1 MTKSRSSS
9 ARVGAMWSGCG
20 AITSRKRRYSR
31 RCGANAANSG
41 GSGEFGPRI
50 DKTCVTPAAECSL
63 ISGMPQMVMRGAVR
77 LVLIGSLSRW
87 QARQNFSRIKAESEY
102 GAAEFLTK
110 PVDFDQ
116 LKIQLRELP
125 NASLVPE

>member
-1 MTKSRSSS
+1 
-9 ARVGAMWSGCG
+9 
-20 AITSRKRRYSR
+20 
-31 RCGANAANSG
+31 
-41 GSGEFGPRI
+41 
-50 DKTCVTPAAECSL
+50 
-63 ISGMPQMVMRGAVR
+63 VR

-87 QARQNFSRIKAESEY
+87 QVRWKFSRINAESGY

-125 NASLVPE
+125 NASA

>member
-1 MTKSRSSS
+1 
-9 ARVGAMWSGCG
+9 
-20 AITSRKRRYSR
+20 
-31 RCGANAANSG
+31 
-41 GSGEFGPRI
+41 
-50 DKTCVTPAAECSL
+50 
-63 ISGMPQMVMRGAVR
+63 VR

-87 QARQNFSRIKAESEY
+87 QARQKFSRIKAESEY

-125 NASLVPE
+125 TASTSLRKLANGARPARA

>member
-1 MTKSRSSS
+1 M
-9 ARVGAMWSGCG
+9 
-20 AITSRKRRYSR
+20 
-31 RCGANAANSG
+31 
-41 GSGEFGPRI
+41 
-50 DKTCVTPAAECSL
+50 TCVTPAAECSPS
-63 ISGMPQMVMRGAVR
+63 SGMPQMVMRGAVR

>member
-1 MTKSRSSS
+1 M
-9 ARVGAMWSGCG
+9 
-20 AITSRKRRYSR
+20 
-31 RCGANAANSG
+31 
-41 GSGEFGPRI
+41 
-50 DKTCVTPAAECSL
+50 TCVTPAVECSPS
-63 ISGMPQMVMRGAVR
+63 SGMPQMVMRGAVR

-87 QARQNFSRIKAESEY
+87 QVRWKFSRIKAESEY

-125 NASLVPE
+125 NASA

>member
-1 MTKSRSSS
+1 
-9 ARVGAMWSGCG
+9 
-20 AITSRKRRYSR
+20 
-31 RCGANAANSG
+31 
-41 GSGEFGPRI
+41 
-50 DKTCVTPAAECSL
+50 
-63 ISGMPQMVMRGAVR
+63 MVMRGAVR

-87 QARQNFSRIKAESEY
+87 QARRKFSRIKAESEY

>member
-1 MTKSRSSS
+1 
-9 ARVGAMWSGCG
+9 
-20 AITSRKRRYSR
+20 
-31 RCGANAANSG
+31 
-41 GSGEFGPRI
+41 
-50 DKTCVTPAAECSL
+50 
-63 ISGMPQMVMRGAVR
+63 MVMRGAVR

-87 QARQNFSRIKAESEY
+87 QARQKFSRIKIESEY

-125 NASLVPE
+125 NASALIKSDSNVRKPPNGAGAHPIGKGS

>member
-1 MTKSRSSS
+1 
-9 ARVGAMWSGCG
+9 
-20 AITSRKRRYSR
+20 
-31 RCGANAANSG
+31 
-41 GSGEFGPRI
+41 
-50 DKTCVTPAAECSL
+50 
-63 ISGMPQMVMRGAVR
+63 VR

-87 QARQNFSRIKAESEY
+87 QAWQKLSRIKAESEY

-125 NASLVPE
+125 NASA

>member
-1 MTKSRSSS
+1 
-9 ARVGAMWSGCG
+9 
-20 AITSRKRRYSR
+20 
-31 RCGANAANSG
+31 
-41 GSGEFGPRI
+41 
-50 DKTCVTPAAECSL
+50 
-63 ISGMPQMVMRGAVR
+63 MPQMVMRGDVR

-87 QARQNFSRIKAESEY
+87 QARRKFSRIKAESEY

-125 NASLVPE
+125 NASLV